1 MEQTKTEQVLMQL
14 DKRLDY
20 WISEKDWNMARYF
33 MGQIAGAL
41 ALAQKL
47 DIIDDQEHDQRFH
60 ALLDK
65 FYDAF

>member
-14 DKRLDY
+14 D
-20 WISEKDWNMARYF
+20 NRYF

>member
-33 MGQIAGAL
+33 MG
-41 ALAQKL
+41 
-47 DIIDDQEHDQRFH
+47 
-60 ALLDK
+60 
-65 FYDAF
+65 

>member
-14 DKRLDY
+14 DKRLDH

-47 DIIDDQEHDQRFH
+47 DIIDDQEHYQRFH